1 MLIDGTAGEGQK
13 DASARH
19 HALVTR
25 LKEGG
30 YLSDPRVEAA
40 FRAVPRHLFLPDVP
54 LKVVYAD
61 EAIPTKR
68 RNGLVISSSSQP
80 AVMAIM
86 LDQLALQPGHR
97 VLEIGAGTG
106 YNAALMAHIVGNT
119 GQVVT
124 VDIDDDIVAAAQ
136 AHLAAAGFPA
146 VHVVCGDGV
155 LGSADAAPYDR
166 IILTVG
172 ARDIA
177 PAWIAQ
183 VRPDGR
189 LLVPL
194 AIQGSIQKLVAFERV
209 DDHLASV
216 SVRDGGF
223 MPLRGSDAGP
233 RIEVALGPDTGLV
246 LGLGQPHAV
255 EADTMYQALTGPHTD
270 TPVPVRA
277 AANALWTGFNLWLAT
292 HESAMCTLAAV
303 GDVMARDLVPAVFG
317 SGALYRSTLGLLA
330 DTTLCVLARPADA
343 GSSVD
348 ALSVRRFGP
357 HADLTQRLIG
367 HLEAWEAVGRPT
379 TTGLRIRAYP
389 QDTPYAPSSAEVV
402 VAKHHSQ
409 LILDWP

>member
-1 MLIDGTAGEGQK
+1 MTIDGTDGEGQK

-54 LKVVYAD
+54 LEVVYAD

-68 RNGLVISSSSQP
+68 RDGLVISSSSQP

-124 VDIDDDIVAAAQ
+124 VDIDDDIVAAAH
-136 AHLAAAGFPA
+136 AHLAVAGFPA
-146 VHVVCGDGV
+146 VHVVCGDGA

-194 AIQGSIQKLVAFERV
+194 RQHRARWTRLPRCER
-209 DDHLASV
+209 AGE
-216 SVRDGGF
+216 RGGTGVTL
-223 MPLRGSDAGP
+223 PIILP
-233 RIEVALGPDTGLV
+233 R
-246 LGLGQPHAV
+246 
-255 EADTMYQALTGPHTD
+255 
-270 TPVPVRA
+270 
-277 AANALWTGFNLWLAT
+277 
-292 HESAMCTLAAV
+292 
-303 GDVMARDLVPAVFG
+303 
-317 SGALYRSTLGLLA
+317 
-330 DTTLCVLARPADA
+330 
-343 GSSVD
+343 
-348 ALSVRRFGP
+348 
-357 HADLTQRLIG
+357 
-367 HLEAWEAVGRPT
+367 LEP
-379 TTGLRIRAYP
+379 
-389 QDTPYAPSSAEVV
+389 
-402 VAKHHSQ
+402 
-409 LILDWP
+409 